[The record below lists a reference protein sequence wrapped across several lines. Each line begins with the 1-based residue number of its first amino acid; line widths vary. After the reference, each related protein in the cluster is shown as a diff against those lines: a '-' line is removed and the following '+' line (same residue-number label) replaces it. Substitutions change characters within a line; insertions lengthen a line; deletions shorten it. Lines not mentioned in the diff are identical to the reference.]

1 MKYWISLVNTVETE
15 QFVEIARHA
24 EELGYEGITVP
35 DHLAYPAQIET
46 PYPYTEDG
54 EVWWPNT
61 NPWSDP
67 WITLTAMGV
76 ATSRLRLATNIYLAA
91 LRDPF
96 TVSRATS
103 AAALFSNN
111 RVACGV
117 SAGWLKEEFELLGLD
132 FRTRGRLLDDT
143 IAAVRKLN
151 SGEVVSHQGEFINF
165 KDVIM
170 SPVPSQPIPVWVGGM
185 SKAAL
190 RRAAENDGWLGV
202 PLKNEPMKQV
212 IDELFER
219 RKENGKY
226 DEPFDVLISA
236 MELYTPEFIASLD
249 PAGTYHASVLP
260 WTPSPW
266 GRAFWVEEGEDH
278 CQLEVKIRSMERFKA
293 MMGSLGLWEDAH

>member
-1 MKYWISLVNTVETE
+1 MKYWISLVNTTE
-15 QFVEIARHA
+15 VDQFIPLARKA

-35 DHLAYPAQIET
+35 DHLAYPAKIET

-61 NPWSDP
+61 NPWTDP

-76 ATSRLRLATNIYLAA
+76 ATSKLRMATNIYLAA

-96 TVSRATS
+96 TVSRAIS
-103 AAALFSNN
+103 AAAIYTDN

-117 SAGWLKEEFELLGLD
+117 SAGWLREEFDLLGID
-132 FRTRGRLLDDT
+132 FSSRGRRLDEML
-143 IAAVRKLN
+143 ACVREMN
-151 SGEVVSHQGEFINF
+151 TGNEVSHHGEFYRYD
-165 KDVIM
+165 DVVM
-170 SPVPSQPIPVWVGGM
+170 SPAPTRAIPVWVGGM
-185 SKAAL
+185 SRAAI

-202 PLKNEPMKQV
+202 PLKNDEMKGV
-212 IDELFER
+212 IDSIFEKR
-219 RKENGKY
+219 REMGKY
-226 DEPFDVLISA
+226 EEPFDVLISA
-236 MELYTPEFIASLD
+236 MELYTPEFIESLD

-278 CQLEVKIRSMERFKA
+278 TELETKVRSMERFKA
-293 MMGSLGLWEDAH
+293 MMTQFGLWEDA

>member
-1 MKYWISLVNTVETE
+1 MKYWISLVNSVEVD
-15 QFVEIARHA
+15 QFVAIAQQA

-35 DHLAYPAQIET
+35 DHLVYPANIET

-54 EVWWPNT
+54 KVWWPKT
-61 NPWSDP
+61 NPWADP
-67 WITLTAMGV
+67 WVTLTAMGV
-76 ATSRLRLATNIYLAA
+76 ATTKLRLATNIYLAA

-103 AAALFSNN
+103 AAAIFTNN

-117 SAGWLKEEFELLGLD
+117 SAGWVKEEFDLMGMD
-132 FRTRGRLLDDT
+132 FKSRGRRLDEV
-143 IAAVRKLN
+143 IQCVRGLN
-151 SGEVVSHQGEFINF
+151 SGEVVSHSGEFFNY
-165 KDVIM
+165 DEVIM
-170 SPVPSQPIPVWVGGM
+170 SPVPSQAIPVWVGGK

-190 RRAAENDGWLGV
+190 RRAANNDGWLGV
-202 PLKNEPMKQV
+202 PLGNDEMKQV
-212 IDELFER
+212 IDSLFDLR
-219 RKENGKY
+219 RENGKY

-236 MELYTPEFIASLD
+236 MEIYTPEFIQSLD

-278 CQLEVKIRSMERFKA
+278 CELDVKIRSMERFKA
-293 MMGSLGLWEDAH
+293 MMESLGLWENA